1 MKLLVKNGIVP
12 GRGACDVLISDGIIE
27 EVAPGISASDAE
39 VVDAH
44 GLYVLP
50 GMVDLHCHLRDPGLE
65 YKEDIV
71 SGTRAAAAGGFT
83 SVCCMAN
90 TEPVNDNAVVTSYI
104 IHKAE
109 TEGSGVHVY
118 PIGAVS
124 KGLKGENMAEIG
136 EMARAGIVAISDDG
150 KPVMNAQLM
159 RRAMEYGA
167 AFGMTVFD
175 HCEDIHLVNKGVM
188 NEGYNSTLFGLRG
201 ITRAAEEVQIA
212 RDAILAETLDLP
224 IHICHVS
231 TAGGVRII
239 REAKARGV
247 KITAETAP
255 HYLAGTDDMVG
266 SYNAVTKVNPPL
278 RLEEDQEALIEGLRD
293 GTIDAIATDHAPH
306 HRDEKEVEYNLALSG
321 ISGFETAF
329 ALGMET
335 LVHGHHMPLE
345 DYVKVVST
353 NPARILKKNCGEIAP
368 GRDADFLLADPNEE
382 WCIDKNKFLSKGKNT
397 PFHGTM
403 VHGRVKAT
411 FVGGKCIY
419 RDGQDEK

>member
-1 MKLLVKNGIVP
+1 MKLLVKNGILP
-12 GRGACDVLISDGIIE
+12 GRGACDMLVEDGRIAKIE
-27 EVAPGISASDAE
+27 PNLEDA
-39 VVDAH
+39 DAQVIDAQ
-44 GLYVLP
+44 GRCVLP

-90 TEPVNDNAVVTSYI
+90 TDPVNDNAVVTGYI
-104 IHKAE
+104 LNKAK

-124 KGLKGENMAEIG
+124 KGLKGETMAEIG

-150 KPVMNAQLM
+150 KPIMNAQLL

-188 NEGYNSTLFGLRG
+188 NEGYNSTLLGLRG
-201 ITRAAEEVQIA
+201 TTRAAEEVQIA
-212 RDAILAETLDLP
+212 RDAILAETLNLP

-255 HYLAGTDDMVG
+255 HYLAGTDDMVL

-278 RLEEDQEALIEGLRD
+278 RLTEDQEALIEGLCD

-335 LVHGHHMPLE
+335 LVHAHHMSLE

-353 NPARILKKNCGEIAP
+353 NPARILGKNCGELAV
-368 GRDADFLLADPNEE
+368 GKDADFLFVDPNEE
-382 WCIDKNKFLSKGKNT
+382 WCIDSRKFLSKGKNT

-419 RDGQDEK
+419 RDE

>member
-1 MKLLVKNGIVP
+1 MKLLVKNGILP
-12 GRGACDVLISDGIIE
+12 GRGACDMLVEDGRIAKIE
-27 EVAPGISASDAE
+27 PNLEDADAQ
-39 VVDAH
+39 VVDAQ
-44 GLYVLP
+44 GRCVLP

-83 SVCCMAN
+83 TVCCMAN
-90 TEPVNDNAVVTSYI
+90 TDPVNDNAVVTGYI
-104 IHKAE
+104 LNKAK

-124 KGLKGENMAEIG
+124 KGLKGETMAEIG

-150 KPVMNAQLM
+150 KPIMNAQLL

-188 NEGYNSTLFGLRG
+188 NEGYNSTLLGLRG
-201 ITRAAEEVQIA
+201 TTRAAEEVQIA
-212 RDAILAETLDLP
+212 RDAIRAETLNLP

-255 HYLAGTDDMVG
+255 HYLAGTDDMVL
-266 SYNAVTKVNPPL
+266 SYNAATKVNPPL
-278 RLEEDQEALIEGLRD
+278 RLTEDQDALIEGLCD

-335 LVHGHHMPLE
+335 LVHAHHMSLE

-353 NPARILKKNCGEIAP
+353 NPARILGKNCGELAV
-368 GRDADFLLADPNEE
+368 GKDADFAIFD
-382 WCIDKNKFLSKGKNT
+382 GY
-397 PFHGTM
+397 PFP
-403 VHGRVKAT
+403 
-411 FVGGKCIY
+411 I
-419 RDGQDEK
+419 